1 MASKLPGDHLPQLPR
16 VLEFFL
22 PVKTTLHIYT
32 TQELEISFVFST
44 VSNRFHDLRR
54 TVCATVSH
62 SHTWTLHV
70 GAIRALLP
78 SLLRFDLLPL
88 RPLVD
93 FWKLE
98 DRFHL
103 PYSICWKWNFQISN
117 SSFIIFSTILL
128 FYHNIKIK
136 RIGKKEKNPT
146 LLHGLFIAWPSR
158 PKPHYTDPR

>member
-1 MASKLPGDHLPQLPR
+1 MASKLPGNHLPQLPR

-32 TQELEISFVFST
+32 TCIPPTEELEISFVFST
-44 VSNRFHDLRR
+44 LSNRFHDLRR

-88 RPLVD
+88 YPLVD

-117 SSFIIFSTILL
+117 SSFIIHFQL
-128 FYHNIKIK
+128 FYY
-136 RIGKKEKNPT
+136 
-146 LLHGLFIAWPSR
+146 FIII
-158 PKPHYTDPR
+158 